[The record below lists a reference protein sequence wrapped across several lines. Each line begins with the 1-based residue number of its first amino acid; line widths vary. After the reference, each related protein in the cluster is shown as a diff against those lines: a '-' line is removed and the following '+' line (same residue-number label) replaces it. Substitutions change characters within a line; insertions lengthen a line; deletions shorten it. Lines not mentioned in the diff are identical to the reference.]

1 MKPRLVGMLFSAGLA
16 AVLVGAVG
24 AVPAAATSG
33 LRVVASPFI
42 ANSSLAA
49 ATVIGPGDMWAVGT
63 IGTGTGPF
71 QTLAEHFD
79 GTGWSAVPTPPLNAQ
94 LAGVAGAASTDVWA
108 VGGPVSGQPG
118 NALIEHWDGTS
129 WSVTPARHCPRA
141 AS

>member
-71 QTLAEHFD
+71 QTLAEHFN
-79 GTGWSAVPTPPLNAQ
+79 GTSWSAVP
-94 LAGVAGAASTDVWA
+94 
-108 VGGPVSGQPG
+108 
-118 NALIEHWDGTS
+118 
-129 WSVTPARHCPRA
+129 RRR
-141 AS
+141 